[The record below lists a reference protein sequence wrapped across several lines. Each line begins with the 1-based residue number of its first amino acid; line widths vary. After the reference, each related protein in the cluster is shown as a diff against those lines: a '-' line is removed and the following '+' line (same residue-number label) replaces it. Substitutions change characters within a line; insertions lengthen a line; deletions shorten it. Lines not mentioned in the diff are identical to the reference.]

1 MVWNAVG
8 QGRAGHGLAR
18 QGEARYTAG
27 RGMARLGRAGP
38 GTVGL
43 GEVRG
48 ILYRRKMDS
57 YLVVGLQDGKV
68 LKLKNVTFST
78 LDAFVII
85 NQDGERDEVIPDPK
99 YVLWFLDYNDEVEKV
114 ISRFHDE
121 MLIALTKEK
130 K

>member
-1 MVWNAVG
+1 
-8 QGRAGHGLAR
+8 
-18 QGEARYTAG
+18 
-27 RGMARLGRAGP
+27 
-38 GTVGL
+38 
-43 GEVRG
+43 
-48 ILYRRKMDS
+48 MDS